1 MPTEE
6 KSCKNC
12 GYNGSDNKYV
22 AMCHNILTPCIDN
35 CQWIPTSK
43 GLEAM
48 IKQNYIEKE
57 RNEIKKERN
66 EAELQRVNDY
76 LSRIDLAKEGEDKT
90 VMSNILDSGN
100 RTQFQTGA
108 VRDMHQGK
116 GRCDLL
122 PPNALL
128 RLARHFETGSLKY
141 GDRNWELGIPCHSFA
156 DSGMRHLL
164 KYMAGNTDEDHLI
177 AAIWNLMCLA
187 ETEELRPEMQDIP
200 SREPIDQLRGM
211 DMDGDLEALGT
222 PQEEMARLQKIWN
235 EIWNEGKDRYNEK

>member
-1 MPTEE
+1 MQTTEE
-6 KSCKNC
+6 RSCKNC
-12 GYNGSDNKYV
+12 GYNGSDNKHV
-22 AMCHNILTPCIDN
+22 VMCHNILTPCIDKY
-35 CQWIPTSK
+35 QWIPTSK
-43 GLEAM
+43 GLEAL
-48 IKQNYIEKE
+48 IKQNHIEKE
-57 RNEIKKERN
+57 RNEAEF

-164 KYMAGNTDEDHLI
+164 KYMAGYTDEDHLI
-177 AAIWNLMCLA
+177 AAIWNLICLA

-222 PQEEMARLQKIWN
+222 PQEEMARLQKL
-235 EIWNEGKDRYNEK
+235 WNEGKDRYNERQ

>member
-1 MPTEE
+1 ML
-6 KSCKNC
+6 
-12 GYNGSDNKYV
+12 NG
-22 AMCHNILTPCIDN
+22 
-35 CQWIPTSK
+35 
-43 GLEAM
+43 
-48 IKQNYIEKE
+48 
-57 RNEIKKERN
+57 
-66 EAELQRVNDY
+66 
-76 LSRIDLAKEGEDKT
+76 GEDKT

-128 RLARHFETGSLKY
+128 RLARHFETGALKY

-200 SREPIDQLRGM
+200 SRMKKDRIRGV
-211 DMDGDLEALGT
+211 DFDGKGREGINRKNEQKPLISETESDLEKLREYG
-222 PQEEMARLQKIWN
+222 LL
-235 EIWNEGKDRYNEK
+235 

>member
-6 KSCKNC
+6 KSCNNC
-12 GYNGSDNKYV
+12 GYNVSPVKTHIDCTYATNVCASKYHWV
-22 AMCHNILTPCIDN
+22 PRRLNV
-35 CQWIPTSK
+35 
-43 GLEAM
+43 G
-48 IKQNYIEKE
+48 
-57 RNEIKKERN
+57 
-66 EAELQRVNDY
+66 
-76 LSRIDLAKEGEDKT
+76 IDLAKEGEDKT

-211 DMDGDLEALGT
+211 DMDGDLEALGI

>member
-1 MPTEE
+1 MPTSEE
-6 KSCKNC
+6 KSCNNC
-12 GYNGSDNKYV
+12 GKNGSSDNKYIV
-22 AMCHNILTPCIDN
+22 ACLDSPYTCVEFNNWVSI
-35 CQWIPTSK
+35 
-43 GLEAM
+43 G
-48 IKQNYIEKE
+48 
-57 RNEIKKERN
+57 
-66 EAELQRVNDY
+66 
-76 LSRIDLAKEGEDKT
+76 IDLAKEGEDKT

-187 ETEELRPEMQDIP
+187 ETEQLRPEMQDIP
-200 SREPIDQLRGM
+200 SRLNYGSEKVQFKQRAQYSDY
-211 DMDGDLEALGT
+211 LEDAEKVMKSFT
-222 PQEEMARLQKIWN
+222 KEKEN
-235 EIWNEGKDRYNEK
+235 ERQ

>member
-1 MPTEE
+1 ML
-6 KSCKNC
+6 
-12 GYNGSDNKYV
+12 NGGEN
-22 AMCHNILTPCIDN
+22 M
-35 CQWIPTSK
+35 
-43 GLEAM
+43 EA
-48 IKQNYIEKE
+48 
-57 RNEIKKERN
+57 
-66 EAELQRVNDY
+66 
-76 LSRIDLAKEGEDKT
+76 T
-90 VMSNILDSGN
+90 ILDSGN

-108 VRDMHQGK
+108 VRDIHQGK

-200 SREPIDQLRGM
+200 SRMKKDRIRGV
-211 DMDGDLEALGT
+211 DFDGKTAEELKLINEGREGINRKNEQKPLISETESDLEKLREYGW
-222 PQEEMARLQKIWN
+222 L
-235 EIWNEGKDRYNEK
+235 

>member
-6 KSCKNC
+6 KSCNNC
-12 GYNGSDNKYV
+12 GYNVSPVKTHIDYKY
-22 AMCHNILTPCIDN
+22 MTNICA
-35 CQWIPTSK
+35 SK
-43 GLEAM
+43 YHWVHRRLNVG
-48 IKQNYIEKE
+48 
-57 RNEIKKERN
+57 
-66 EAELQRVNDY
+66 V
-76 LSRIDLAKEGEDKT
+76 DLAKEGEDKT

-187 ETEELRPEMQDIP
+187 ETEVLRPEMMDIP

-211 DMDGDLEALGT
+211 DMDGDLEALEI
-222 PQEEMARLQKIWN
+222 PQEEMARLRKLWN
-235 EIWNEGKDRYNEK
+235 ELWNEGTDRYNER

>member
-6 KSCKNC
+6 KSCNNC
-12 GYNGSDNKYV
+12 GYNVSPVKTHIDCKYMTNV
-22 AMCHNILTPCIDN
+22 CA
-35 CQWIPTSK
+35 SK
-43 GLEAM
+43 YHWVPRRLNVG
-48 IKQNYIEKE
+48 
-57 RNEIKKERN
+57 
-66 EAELQRVNDY
+66 V
-76 LSRIDLAKEGEDKT
+76 DLAKGGEDKT

-187 ETEELRPEMQDIP
+187 ETEQLRPEMMDIP
-200 SREPIDQLRGM
+200 SRDRHELLSEKPTTEIDLLQIHNDVKFWEG
-211 DMDGDLEALGT
+211 DGVRNVKLKGEDYDG
-222 PQEEMARLQKIWN
+222 
-235 EIWNEGKDRYNEK
+235 EKQ

>member
-6 KSCKNC
+6 KSCNNC
-12 GYNGSDNKYV
+12 GYNVSPVKTHIDCKYMTNV
-22 AMCHNILTPCIDN
+22 CA
-35 CQWIPTSK
+35 SK
-43 GLEAM
+43 YHWVPRRLNVG
-48 IKQNYIEKE
+48 
-57 RNEIKKERN
+57 
-66 EAELQRVNDY
+66 
-76 LSRIDLAKEGEDKT
+76 IDLAKEGEDKT

-128 RLARHFETGSLKY
+128 RLARHFEKGSLKY

-211 DMDGDLEALGT
+211 DMDGDLEALGI

-235 EIWNEGKDRYNEK
+235 EGKDRYNEK

>member
-6 KSCKNC
+6 KSCNNC
-12 GYNGSDNKYV
+12 GYNVSPVKTHIDYKYTT
-22 AMCHNILTPCIDN
+22 NICV
-35 CQWIPTSK
+35 SK
-43 GLEAM
+43 YHWVPRRLNVG
-48 IKQNYIEKE
+48 
-57 RNEIKKERN
+57 
-66 EAELQRVNDY
+66 V
-76 LSRIDLAKEGEDKT
+76 DLAKEGEDKT

-222 PQEEMARLQKIWN
+222 PQEEMARLQKL
-235 EIWNEGKDRYNEK
+235 WNEGKDRYNERQ

>member
-6 KSCKNC
+6 KSCNNC
-12 GYNGSDNKYV
+12 GYNVSPVKTHIDCKYMTNV
-22 AMCHNILTPCIDN
+22 CASKYHWVPRRLNI
-35 CQWIPTSK
+35 
-43 GLEAM
+43 G
-48 IKQNYIEKE
+48 
-57 RNEIKKERN
+57 
-66 EAELQRVNDY
+66 
-76 LSRIDLAKEGEDKT
+76 IDLAKEGEDKT

-164 KYMAGNTDEDHLI
+164 KYIAGNTDEDHLI

-200 SREPIDQLRGM
+200 SREVVTKKKEFLHPLTTNMQ
-211 DMDGDLEALGT
+211 
-222 PQEEMARLQKIWN
+222 
-235 EIWNEGKDRYNEK
+235 

>member
-6 KSCKNC
+6 KSCNNC
-12 GYNGSDNKYV
+12 GYNVSPTKTYVDCKYMTNV
-22 AMCHNILTPCIDN
+22 CA
-35 CQWIPTSK
+35 SK
-43 GLEAM
+43 YHWVPRRLNVGVD
-48 IKQNYIEKE
+48 
-57 RNEIKKERN
+57 KERN

-200 SREPIDQLRGM
+200 SRLNYGPEKVQFKQRAQYSGM
-211 DMDGDLEALGT
+211 DMDGDSVSLGT
-222 PQEEMARLQKIWN
+222 PQEEMERLQKLWK
-235 EIWNEGKDRYNEK
+235 EGEELYNERQ

>member
-1 MPTEE
+1 M
-6 KSCKNC
+6 
-12 GYNGSDNKYV
+12 
-22 AMCHNILTPCIDN
+22 
-35 CQWIPTSK
+35 
-43 GLEAM
+43 EA
-48 IKQNYIEKE
+48 K
-57 RNEIKKERN
+57 
-66 EAELQRVNDY
+66 
-76 LSRIDLAKEGEDKT
+76 
-90 VMSNILDSGN
+90 ILDSGN

-187 ETEELRPEMQDIP
+187 ETEVLRPGMMDIP
-200 SREPIDQLRGM
+200 SREVKKPNVAM
-211 DMDGDLEALGT
+211 DLLQSLNDVKFCDDIRNLKMKGEDYDG
-222 PQEEMARLQKIWN
+222 
-235 EIWNEGKDRYNEK
+235 EKR

>member
-1 MPTEE
+1 M
-6 KSCKNC
+6 
-12 GYNGSDNKYV
+12 
-22 AMCHNILTPCIDN
+22 
-35 CQWIPTSK
+35 SK
-43 GLEAM
+43 
-48 IKQNYIEKE
+48 IK
-57 RNEIKKERN
+57 
-66 EAELQRVNDY
+66 
-76 LSRIDLAKEGEDKT
+76 
-90 VMSNILDSGN
+90 DSGN

-177 AAIWNLMCLA
+177 AAIWNLTCLA

-200 SREPIDQLRGM
+200 SRLNYGSEKVQFKQRAQYSDY
-211 DMDGDLEALGT
+211 LEDAEKVMKSFT
-222 PQEEMARLQKIWN
+222 KEKEN
-235 EIWNEGKDRYNEK
+235 ESR

>member
-6 KSCKNC
+6 KSCNNC
-12 GYNGSDNKYV
+12 GYNVSPVKTYVDCKYMTNV
-22 AMCHNILTPCIDN
+22 CASTYHWVPRRLNV
-35 CQWIPTSK
+35 
-43 GLEAM
+43 G
-48 IKQNYIEKE
+48 
-57 RNEIKKERN
+57 
-66 EAELQRVNDY
+66 V
-76 LSRIDLAKEGEDKT
+76 DLAKEGEDKT

-200 SREPIDQLRGM
+200 SREPIDQLQ
-211 DMDGDLEALGT
+211 ALGI

>member
-6 KSCKNC
+6 KSCNNC
-12 GYNGSDNKYV
+12 GYNVGPTKTYVDCKYTTNV
-22 AMCHNILTPCIDN
+22 CA
-35 CQWIPTSK
+35 SK
-43 GLEAM
+43 YHWVPRRLNVGVD
-48 IKQNYIEKE
+48 
-57 RNEIKKERN
+57 KERN

-76 LSRIDLAKEGEDKT
+76 LSRIDLTKEGEDKT

-177 AAIWNLMCLA
+177 AAIWNLMCLV

-200 SREPIDQLRGM
+200 SRLNYGSEKAPFKQRAQYD
-211 DMDGDLEALGT
+211 DYLEDALKIMKAFT
-222 PQEEMARLQKIWN
+222 QEKEN
-235 EIWNEGKDRYNEK
+235 ERQ

>member
-1 MPTEE
+1 
-6 KSCKNC
+6 
-12 GYNGSDNKYV
+12 
-22 AMCHNILTPCIDN
+22 
-35 CQWIPTSK
+35 
-43 GLEAM
+43 
-48 IKQNYIEKE
+48 
-57 RNEIKKERN
+57 
-66 EAELQRVNDY
+66 
-76 LSRIDLAKEGEDKT
+76 
-90 VMSNILDSGN
+90 MSNILDSGN
-100 RTQFQTGA
+100 RTQFNTGA

-200 SREPIDQLRGM
+200 SRSKKDQLKGM
-211 DMDGDLEALGT
+211 DMDGDVIAEFDEK
-222 PQEEMARLQKIWN
+222 EERMRIEKLF
-235 EIWNEGKDRYNEK
+235 NEGKRLYNESR

>member
-1 MPTEE
+1 MTE
-6 KSCKNC
+6 
-12 GYNGSDNKYV
+12 
-22 AMCHNILTPCIDN
+22 AL
-35 CQWIPTSK
+35 
-43 GLEAM
+43 
-48 IKQNYIEKE
+48 IKQNHIE
-57 RNEIKKERN
+57 KERN

-200 SREPIDQLRGM
+200 SREPIDQLRDM
-211 DMDGDLEALGT
+211 DMDGDLEAFGT
-222 PQEEMARLQKIWN
+222 PQEEMARLQKL
-235 EIWNEGKDRYNEK
+235 WNEGKDRYNERQ

>member
-6 KSCKNC
+6 KSCNNC
-12 GYNGSDNKYV
+12 GYNVSPVKTHIDCKYTT
-22 AMCHNILTPCIDN
+22 NICV
-35 CQWIPTSK
+35 SK
-43 GLEAM
+43 YHWVPRRLNVG
-48 IKQNYIEKE
+48 
-57 RNEIKKERN
+57 
-66 EAELQRVNDY
+66 
-76 LSRIDLAKEGEDKT
+76 IDLAKEGEDKT

-211 DMDGDLEALGT
+211 DMDGDLEALGI

>member
-1 MPTEE
+1 ML
-6 KSCKNC
+6 N
-12 GYNGSDNKYV
+12 
-22 AMCHNILTPCIDN
+22 
-35 CQWIPTSK
+35 
-43 GLEAM
+43 
-48 IKQNYIEKE
+48 
-57 RNEIKKERN
+57 
-66 EAELQRVNDY
+66 
-76 LSRIDLAKEGEDKT
+76 EGERMEAT
-90 VMSNILDSGN
+90 ILDSGN

-164 KYMAGNTDEDHLI
+164 KFMAGDTDEDHLI

-187 ETEELRPEMQDIP
+187 ETEQLRPEMQDIP
-200 SREPIDQLRGM
+200 SRDRKGSEPENGSYVALDLQQSLNDVKFCDDIRNLKMKGEDY
-211 DMDGDLEALGT
+211 DG
-222 PQEEMARLQKIWN
+222 
-235 EIWNEGKDRYNEK
+235 EK

>member
-6 KSCKNC
+6 KSCNNC
-12 GYNGSDNKYV
+12 GYNNSEDNYV
-22 AMCHNILTPCIDN
+22 VMCHASLCIF
-35 CQWIPTSK
+35 
-43 GLEAM
+43 
-48 IKQNYIEKE
+48 
-57 RNEIKKERN
+57 RNEWKPRTLNDQRKEAGMKPIK
-66 EAELQRVNDY
+66 
-76 LSRIDLAKEGEDKT
+76 
-90 VMSNILDSGN
+90 DSGN

-200 SREPIDQLRGM
+200 SRLNYGSEKVQFKQRAQYSDY
-211 DMDGDLEALGT
+211 LEDAEKVMKSFT
-222 PQEEMARLQKIWN
+222 KEKEN
-235 EIWNEGKDRYNEK
+235 ERQ

>member
-1 MPTEE
+1 M
-6 KSCKNC
+6 
-12 GYNGSDNKYV
+12 
-22 AMCHNILTPCIDN
+22 
-35 CQWIPTSK
+35 SK
-43 GLEAM
+43 
-48 IKQNYIEKE
+48 IK
-57 RNEIKKERN
+57 
-66 EAELQRVNDY
+66 
-76 LSRIDLAKEGEDKT
+76 
-90 VMSNILDSGN
+90 DSGN

-187 ETEELRPEMQDIP
+187 ETEQLRPEMMDIP
-200 SREPIDQLRGM
+200 SREVKKPNVAM
-211 DMDGDLEALGT
+211 DLLQSLNDVKFCDDIRNLQMKGEDYDG
-222 PQEEMARLQKIWN
+222 
-235 EIWNEGKDRYNEK
+235 EK

>member
-6 KSCKNC
+6 KSCNNC
-12 GYNGSDNKYV
+12 GYNVSPVKTHIDCKYMTNV
-22 AMCHNILTPCIDN
+22 CA
-35 CQWIPTSK
+35 SK
-43 GLEAM
+43 YHWVPRRLNVG
-48 IKQNYIEKE
+48 
-57 RNEIKKERN
+57 
-66 EAELQRVNDY
+66 V
-76 LSRIDLAKEGEDKT
+76 DLAKEGEDKT

-200 SREPIDQLRGM
+200 SRLNYGSEKVQFKQRAQYSDY
-211 DMDGDLEALGT
+211 LEDAEKVMKSFT
-222 PQEEMARLQKIWN
+222 KEKEN
-235 EIWNEGKDRYNEK
+235 ERQ

>member
-6 KSCKNC
+6 KSCNNC
-12 GYNGSDNKYV
+12 GYNVSPVKTHIDCKY
-22 AMCHNILTPCIDN
+22 MTNICA
-35 CQWIPTSK
+35 SK
-43 GLEAM
+43 YHWVPRRLNVGVDLEAT
-48 IKQNYIEKE
+48 IKQNHIE
-57 RNEIKKERN
+57 KERN

-76 LSRIDLAKEGEDKT
+76 LSHIDLAKEGEDKT

-187 ETEELRPEMQDIP
+187 ETEQLRPEMMDIP

-235 EIWNEGKDRYNEK
+235 EGKDRYNEK